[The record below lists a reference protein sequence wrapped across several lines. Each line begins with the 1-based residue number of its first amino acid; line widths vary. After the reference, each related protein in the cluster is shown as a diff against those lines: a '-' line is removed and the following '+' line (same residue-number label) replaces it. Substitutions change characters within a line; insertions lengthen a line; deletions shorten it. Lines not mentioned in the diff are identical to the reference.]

1 MRHRLVVPILVFI
14 LLSTTGCWDRVE
26 VNDMALIISAGVD
39 RKNND
44 KIEMTVQVF
53 IPNPASA
60 GTEGNGGG
68 EGNVFTMS
76 SVGESMGDALS
87 ELQKRLPR
95 YFSWGH
101 AKAYFFGEELA
112 KQGMY
117 DEFDFLFRDVQTRE
131 QANFFICKGTARHL
145 LESQVDPNTY
155 ETLIKLSQKPV
166 NHSSTMHEVEEL
178 LSAESQSFLLPLIAP
193 TPLITNRAVKQIL
206 SVEGMTVIHNQ
217 KLTGFLNGE
226 EIMGVRLLRPKDLG
240 RNITLTEELDGGK
253 VVVRIMHSKIRLY
266 PSIENGEW
274 KMKLKLTLDGDIIQ
288 NSTTIA
294 LTKGTNDMRRIEEPF
309 NNKIKK
315 IMEYT
320 LHRLQTVQKADVV
333 GLARSFHKEYP
344 HEWKASKGEWNSK
357 FETMDIQVEVDSSIQ
372 RPGVANIP
380 VHQKREEVS
389 DE

>member
-1 MRHRLVVPILVFI
+1 MRHRLGFPVLILV
-14 LLSTTGCWDRVE
+14 LLLTSGCWDRVE

-39 RKNND
+39 SKGGD
-44 KIEMTVQVF
+44 EIEMTVQVF

-68 EGNVFTMS
+68 EGNVYTMS
-76 SVGESMGDALS
+76 SVGRSMGDALS

-112 KQGMY
+112 REGLT

-131 QANFFICKGTARHL
+131 QANFFICKGTARKL

-178 LSAESQSFLLPLIAP
+178 LSSESQSFLLPVIAP
-193 TPLITNRAVKQIL
+193 TTLITNKAEKEIL
-206 SVEGMTVIHNQ
+206 SVEGMSIIQKQ
-217 KLTGFLNGE
+217 KLKGFLSPE
-226 EIMGVRLLRPKDLG
+226 DIMGVRLLRPKDLG
-240 RNITLTEELDGGK
+240 RNITITEKLDDGNIVIK
-253 VVVRIMHSKIRLY
+253 IMHTKISLN
-266 PSIENGEW
+266 PSIVNGDW
-274 KMKLKLTLDGDIIQ
+274 KMRVKLTMDGDIIQ
-288 NSTTIA
+288 NSSTIVLA
-294 LTKGTNDMRRIEEPF
+294 KGTDAMRRIEEPF
-309 NNKIKK
+309 NDKIKG
-315 IMEYT
+315 IMVHT
-320 LHRLQTVQKADVV
+320 LHQLQTKQQADVV
-333 GLARSFHKEYP
+333 GFARAFHKKYP
-344 HEWKASKGEWNSK
+344 REWKANKDEWNSR
-357 FETMDIQVEVDSSIQ
+357 FQTMDIEVEVDSSIQ

-380 VHQKREEVS
+380 VHQRKDEVS